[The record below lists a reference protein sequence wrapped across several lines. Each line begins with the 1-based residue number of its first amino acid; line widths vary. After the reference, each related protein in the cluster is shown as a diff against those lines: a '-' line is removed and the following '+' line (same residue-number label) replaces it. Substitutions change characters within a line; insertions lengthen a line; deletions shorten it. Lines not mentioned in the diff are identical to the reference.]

1 MFGFTFGIISVEE
14 KAHVWTVHRSYKK
27 WGLPCGESQF
37 TTTCSFDLR
46 ATWTPEVLTIRCQA
60 LLWRACKSVYHTPP
74 PQPPMPKVIRP
85 AVGRKDCIDP
95 AAESLKREAPVQ
107 RNELRLSRHGVAGG
121 LAGICEGHP
130 GWISSC
136 RGVCCPCTSG
146 WVLGMFIAHSQ
157 LCSFHL
163 LTNSS
168 ET

>member
-74 PQPPMPKVIRP
+74 PP
-85 AVGRKDCIDP
+85 APHAQSHTSCSG
-95 AAESLKREAPVQ
+95 EE
-107 RNELRLSRHGVAGG
+107 RLHW
-121 LAGICEGHP
+121 P
-130 GWISSC
+130 SC
-136 RGVCCPCTSG
+136 RELEEGGTCPEEWAQTLSSWRSWRPGRHLWGSPWMDFILQRGVLSMHLRVG
-146 WVLGMFIAHSQ
+146 AGNVHSSFAIVFIPFAD
-157 LCSFHL
+157 
-163 LTNSS
+163 
-168 ET
+168 